1 MNVTQGG
8 TQEFL
13 CRIVR
18 NLDPSFQ
25 WLQNGSFI
33 TGVNSLSQ
41 SEPAGNLLIFNVM
54 FADAGE
60 YACRVT
66 TAIGSLQS
74 MNALV
79 RVQGTLS

>member
-1 MNVTQGG
+1 MNVTLGG
-8 TQEFL
+8 THEFL

-25 WLQNGSFI
+25 WRQNGSFI
-33 TGVNSLSQ
+33 TPMSSLSQ
-41 SEPAGNLLIFNVM
+41 SEAAGNLVIFSVM
-54 FADAGE
+54 FEDAGE

-66 TAIGSLQS
+66 TAIGSLLS